1 MSEFVNTGTIIE
13 NVLIFHFGLI
23 DGKMYLL
30 QIENKNKVEY
40 PRFNTDTNSPLS
52 NDTTPEQIMNMIN
65 TLNTTGSNLMQ
76 FNNALT
82 AQSSNIANTV
92 KTQTPVSTNKYTDFD
107 DNEVYKEIR
116 DVTDFKKKFSKV
128 EVLAY
133 LTGLRKNG
141 KITNANR
148 DIHDKLYNLIQPNL
162 NNQTK
167 FYDLSFTEEDSTT
180 KTGLDLLKILVISNS
195 SKYDELQTKLQNT
208 INKMFNDKT
217 QLIPD
222 EYRNALTQLL
232 YCVKSKKDFNYI
244 VTDSSTLIFTFNSL
258 LENKL
263 EILNNIIKNLKN
275 THFKRDGDK
284 NWVKE
289 NTFRPVYCDYETIFK
304 CEDSSRISRKRM
316 GSLSTPYKD
325 LFGNTVIAFL
335 GKILEDP
342 TKITLNKP

>member
-1 MSEFVNTGTIIE
+1 MSKFVNTGTIIE

-23 DGKMYLL
+23 NGKMYLL

-40 PRFNTDTNSPLS
+40 PIIVDTNSPLS
-52 NDTTPEQIMNMIN
+52 TDTTPEQIMNMIN
-65 TLNTTGSNLMQ
+65 LNTTESNLMP

-92 KTQTPVSTNKYTDFD
+92 KTQIHPPTKKYIDFD
-107 DNEVYKEIR
+107 YDSVYKEIIGMS
-116 DVTDFKKKFSKV
+116 DFKKLNFSKV

-180 KTGLDLLKILVISNS
+180 KNGLDLLKILVISNS

-289 NTFRPVYCDYETIFK
+289 NTFRPVYWTHDT
-304 CEDSSRISRKRM
+304 
-316 GSLSTPYKD
+316 
-325 LFGNTVIAFL
+325 
-335 GKILEDP
+335 
-342 TKITLNKP
+342 